1 MEKLWQKLFDAKIY
15 TKSFEDFQQQFSTE
29 EKQQLLHE
37 KLNSAKYY
45 SKSFEDFK
53 GQFFVGKTTD
63 PVKEAASAGSKDQA
77 ANGESG
83 LANGS
88 LESQKPKY
96 GAFLN
101 EEGESYTVEMP
112 YEEQLKR
119 YNQQYED
126 ILNATGPYEALANMP
141 TTVRQRYA
149 DTWPQKPAY
158 TTTKYNRD
166 TDEYDIIPSPDI
178 KKKIN
183 DYLSDDFDKFETEEE
198 FTQDINKGIENFV
211 KNDPIIN
218 GQINRSLKKNAF
230 NLRKKQDEIQGKYDT
245 TDPEQYKLANNEY
258 NDYFEEVVLNP
269 VYNSEIYKNTVNEI
283 VAASSIVAEEKNKE
297 FGRYKSTFLSAMD
310 AMPNFISNPIEGLYK
325 GIQGGVLAGKQ
336 AFLSSEQL
344 DLEKITK
351 ELDQVNKLLDQGKI
365 TLDTKTSYGGY
376 YSHKEGYTVNTTK
389 GTVKD
394 QIAYLKGKL
403 ERRSES
409 VIEGINSI
417 QDKEKYLSLFKSA
430 DLSDGVSVSDIVFT
444 ISEALPQI
452 AVAGAGAYSGNPY
465 LASIGLASIFTQEY
479 GNNYYSA
486 LIKGL
491 ESDGLEP
498 TPDNILNA
506 LENGKYADQAEA
518 AGFAV
523 LQTALE
529 RVGATKAVKAGLKGI
544 GLGSKLRT
552 SIPSLF
558 RGDIKKF
565 VRQTALA
572 SKEKFKAGV
581 GEFLTEGA
589 QQGLGQISTGVQIS
603 GVKDAFKYLDSEEI
617 KEAAKAG
624 GIVGLGLGIGGSAIR
639 QTSIELK
646 SLSKQIAGKFD
657 AKSSEAF
664 FNDKIQELEKAY
676 KDGKIKKANYEEKV
690 KAVTEVRN
698 ANASIPKNFSNER
711 KQKALDYLLEK
722 QEYLK
727 AMEGKDES
735 IAETYREDIAD
746 VNAKLKA
753 LTLVQRAEEQIAKA
767 TQKGISKREKL
778 LEAAQKAGVVGNLS
792 VNTFD
797 TAAEVE
803 AFARSKGKSAK
814 ESKGIA
820 GQYGTIFQDNETG
833 VQQIVINKE
842 IKLEDNKVTTADH
855 EFLHAVLFQTV
866 KNNPQAQSNLG
877 VALFDE
883 LFKLSDGAIVDTE
896 FNQRLNKYI
905 AKAGNNKRAQANA
918 WEEALTLFAEGLA
931 DGTFK
936 ENRTFIQKIKDFLQS
951 IFSKELDQ
959 EIRFDTGADVVK
971 FVRDYNKSFEKGKW
985 GEGIKKLAKEGAKGK
1000 LVEGKPV
1007 MTEEEVTKES
1017 ARSNLD
1023 EQLNK
1028 KYKGNPKQLIAGML
1042 TFPLNKSEFAQ
1053 QIGGITNTITKRL
1066 YDPIPA
1072 DQKRTVTREDFID
1085 ALISEAATMVDQEYK
1100 GLQNLD
1106 KFVSNRLNL
1115 RANNLASRL
1124 GIEES
1129 IKADVT
1135 EQKGVMA
1142 EETADQTVEVAER
1155 EEAREKRKA
1164 KPFIKALNLDAK
1176 VNNTTLGEML
1186 NSALA
1191 KNVALGIKQYDA
1203 EISANRTVT
1212 PFIQYIKN
1220 ELAEDLHKDIAKTID
1235 QYPGG
1240 YETFLSDY
1248 RTTLLYNYT
1257 TTYLSK
1263 NPLFK
1268 KGILKSSG
1276 GTMGTDNQGKPI
1288 FKPKWVAPTDIS
1300 QKAGVKKYDW
1310 VDANGKKLKIDRDN
1324 AGQRGLTS
1332 GPIIMKRD
1340 PNIDKIITEDEFIN
1354 FHFDDG
1360 PTRKRIKVNARLA
1373 IARQIA
1379 SEAGLEIMK
1388 EDFQNE
1394 GPLFQSFKERADLL
1408 GTALAENAAV
1418 EIAKDIDRGIVKESA
1433 RYNHNEQVQAQLEK
1447 GIVIANGL
1455 INNKTA
1461 REIWET
1467 AITKG
1472 PQSRGF
1478 NSYIKKLDVD
1488 KNVLDIFLDTVIND
1502 KIYLFERA
1510 QKAKANNLGDGFEIA
1525 LNELLSRQ
1533 LGNNFSV
1540 KRIKQIKGDLGITM
1554 GSESFALE
1562 VKLNDQAQIGSTT
1575 VRNILTEPQLFKSI
1589 DLSSEVAEEINKQKN
1604 KFNEFVE
1611 FAKSYGAEVDRVGAL
1626 KLKDKADW
1634 DTIKKD
1640 WGKAIP
1646 RISFEMNQEPAM
1658 QLYKTRDGVL
1668 DVPFIHIGGKGTFAT
1683 EVTEISAGVP
1693 VLQADMQY
1701 VVRMVRSGNRV
1712 SFRLF
1717 PNFKNIKNESQINL
1731 ETSTGRKRFADIIT
1745 KNTAR
1750 KYNDNV
1756 NKALLNSSVKASER
1770 KGISVWD
1777 FDDTLARTKSNVLY
1791 TMPDGSKGKL
1801 NAEEFAK
1808 KGDDLANAGAEFD
1821 FSEFSKVMQGQKG
1834 PMFEKALARNKKFG
1848 NEHVYILTARP
1859 ADSKFAIHEFLKGL
1873 GLDIKLENIVGLANG
1888 APQAKADWIIGKVAE
1903 GYNDFYF
1910 ADDAYKNVAA
1920 VQDVLSIADVKSDVQ
1935 QAKVKFSERLN
1946 EEFNEII
1953 EDRFGIESYKRFS
1966 EVVGRRRGYKKGKWK
1981 FFIPPAA
1988 EDFQGL
1994 LYDMYGKGRRGEAQ
2008 KEWFDQALILPYIQ
2022 GVAKLEKAKQKIKR
2036 TYANFLKE
2044 NKGVGKKLKK
2054 KIEDGDFTYDQALRV
2069 YLWTQ
2074 AGYEIPGLS
2083 QRDQNKLNAIVQN
2096 DEQLIDLSIQLRA
2109 LSQQE
2114 EGWIKPE
2121 EYWDGQTLLS
2131 DLSRLTEG
2139 VSRQAYLGEF
2149 IENADIIF
2157 SKENKNK
2164 LRAALGNPWVDAAEN
2179 AIQRMK
2185 SGVNQTG
2192 GADAIT
2198 NRWTKWVNNSVGSIM
2213 FFNRRSATLQL
2224 LSATNFLNWSD
2235 NNPLK
2240 AAQAFAN
2247 QKQYWKDWSM
2257 IFNSDKLKERRGGL
2271 KTDVSESE
2279 IANVAEGSKNKVSAI
2294 ISYLLKIG
2302 FTPTQ
2307 IADSIAIAS
2316 GGSTFYRNRANT
2328 YMKQGMTNTEA
2339 EAKAF
2344 EDFSRL
2350 SDEAQQSSDPL
2361 LVSQEQSTTI
2371 GRLVLAFANTPQQ
2384 YMRLTKKA
2392 ARDLINGRGD
2402 ARTHISKIA
2411 YYTFVQNLIFS
2422 TLQAAGFALIPG
2434 FDDEDEELEDAKVK
2448 QEKTAAMIL
2457 NSMSDTVL
2465 RGLGLYGAIA
2475 STIKNA
2481 AIKYTEEKAKDPFK
2495 QDMDKVVYAALNIS
2509 PPIGSKAAK
2518 IKSALN
2524 TEIFDKDIMEARG
2537 YNLMLDGKFIPNP
2550 KYSMIGKIASASL
2563 NLPMDRAYDEIS
2575 SITEMLDSRNTAWQR
2590 IALGMGYK
2598 TWQVGADIEEHD
2610 LIKTV
2615 AKKKRKEEGK
2625 KKAKATRKKTAEI
2638 KAKEKRDKY
2647 KGMSADEY
2655 LAAWTKEREEK
2666 NKEK

>member
-15 TKSFEDFQQQFSTE
+15 SKSFEEFEQQFSTE
-29 EKQQLLHE
+29 EKQQLLYD
-37 KLNSAKYY
+37 KLNGAKYY
-45 SKSFEDFK
+45 SKSFDDFK
-53 GQFFVGKTTD
+53 GQFFAGKTTD
-63 PVKEAASAGSKDQA
+63 PVKETASAGSEDQA
-77 ANGESG
+77 VSGESQSVP
-83 LANGS
+83 GS
-88 LESQKPKY
+88 
-96 GAFLN
+96 
-101 EEGESYTVEMP
+101 
-112 YEEQLKR
+112 
-119 YNQQYED
+119 
-126 ILNATGPYEALANMP
+126 
-141 TTVRQRYA
+141 
-149 DTWPQKPAY
+149 
-158 TTTKYNRD
+158 
-166 TDEYDIIPSPDI
+166 
-178 KKKIN
+178 
-183 DYLSDDFDKFETEEE
+183 
-198 FTQDINKGIENFV
+198 
-211 KNDPIIN
+211 
-218 GQINRSLKKNAF
+218 
-230 NLRKKQDEIQGKYDT
+230 
-245 TDPEQYKLANNEY
+245 
-258 NDYFEEVVLNP
+258 
-269 VYNSEIYKNTVNEI
+269 
-283 VAASSIVAEEKNKE
+283 
-297 FGRYKSTFLSAMD
+297 
-310 AMPNFISNPIEGLYK
+310 
-325 GIQGGVLAGKQ
+325 
-336 AFLSSEQL
+336 L
-344 DLEKITK
+344 DLEKINNIRSNFGYKPINEEEYLK
-351 ELDQVNKLLDQGKI
+351 EQNNQITEEEQSAITDYIEELMPGSKYDDVISDEVTNIYNLRLKSLPKTEFGTLDFDDEGITSSFYNSIISDFQNSNPVIQNEILPKISGDIQKKTEAYANKLKTEMGLDDPNNVTQEAIDELKSKASDFYNKNLNAALAKDKDFQAINTAFNNKVEELQGPSYKRFVQGKDSPFI
-365 TLDTKTSYGGY
+365 LKMKDAAAVSNVLGMQTLANTVENAYNMFRQVGNSLEDAGVRGY
-376 YSHKEGYTVNTTK
+376 LGY
-389 GTVKD
+389 
-394 QIAYLKGKL
+394 QA
-403 ERRSES
+403 
-409 VIEGINSI
+409 
-417 QDKEKYLSLFKSA
+417 DKEKDLERTQKLVNQYGDDTMEGVWITDKQNLSGSWKFIPKTQYGNENSTAWRTFVAGQDYSEGTFADFKQQFGQAS
-430 DLSDGVSVSDIVFT
+430 DKESYIGKEYTKIGERLNEIQEQQLVLSQWDEKEFDKIMAGEDVVSNSIALAG
-444 ISEALPQI
+444 EQLPQMALALVTLGASSGAQIGSEIYSQGIDVEARKRFMIPEGESPTIDQLAEILKDDKFMSNLEAKAVGGGFI
-452 AVAGAGAYSGNPY
+452 AGQLERFSAGKTLKAFTTSGVTSILRGGYKNFLKGVANGTIANTQRGATEAITEVLQEVIQAGASG
-465 LASIGLASIFTQEY
+465 ASI
-479 GNNYYSA
+479 
-486 LIKGL
+486 
-491 ESDGLEP
+491 DGQQL
-498 TPDNILNA
+498 
-506 LENGKYADQAEA
+506 
-518 AGFAV
+518 
-523 LQTALE
+523 
-529 RVGATKAVKAGLKGI
+529 
-544 GLGSKLRT
+544 
-552 SIPSLF
+552 
-558 RGDIKKF
+558 
-565 VRQTALA
+565 
-572 SKEKFKAGV
+572 FKAG
-581 GEFLTEGA
+581 GTGF
-589 QQGLGQISTGVQIS
+589 ISSAV
-603 GVKDAFKYLDSEEI
+603 
-617 KEAAKAG
+617 
-624 GIVGLGLGIGGSAIR
+624 LGIGGNVATQSASEIK
-639 QTSIELK
+639 TINKVIS
-646 SLSKQIAGKFD
+646 GKLNPN
-657 AKSSEAF
+657 SSEAF
-664 FNDKIQELEKAY
+664 LNNKLKDLKIAFDNNEISQEAY
-676 KDGKIKKANYEEKV
+676 NESVESIKSV
-690 KAVTEVRN
+690 KN
-698 ANASIPKNFSNER
+698 ANASIPKNFSKPSKE
-711 KQKALDYLLEK
+711 KALDLLIQK
-722 QEYLK
+722 QELLSE
-727 AMEGKDES
+727 MEGKDPSMTKVEAAM
-735 IAETYREDIAD
+735 INDI
-746 VNAKLKA
+746 NLELEA
-753 LTLVQRAEEQIAKA
+753 LTKLEKA
-767 TQKGISKREKL
+767 IGKRQSL
-778 LEAAQKAGVVGNLS
+778 LEAAQKAGVVENLATRS
-792 VNTFD
+792 FD
-797 TAAEVE
+797 TKEQLE
-803 AFARSKGKSAK
+803 AYVKEQGKGKAQAK
-814 ESKGIA
+814 RSM
-820 GQYGTIFQDNETG
+820 GQYGTIFQNPKTG
-833 VQQIVINKE
+833 RQEILINKE
-842 IKLEDNKVTTADH
+842 IALEDKVITTADH
-855 EFLHAVLFQTV
+855 EFLHAVLYQTV
-866 KNNPQAQSNLG
+866 KNNKQAQINLG
-877 VALFDE
+877 QALYTE
-883 LFKLSDGAIVDTE
+883 LVKQTGGAIKNTQ
-896 FNQRLNKYI
+896 FAQRLNNYLEK
-905 AKAGNNKRAQANA
+905 AKNPTQQANA
-918 WEEALTLFAEGLA
+918 WEEALTLFAEGLG

-936 ENRTFIQKIKDFLQS
+936 AEQSFIEKIKQFFKDLFG
-951 IFSKELDQ
+951 KEIDK
-959 EIRFDTGADVVK
+959 EIRFDEGADVVK
-971 FVRDYNKSFEKGKW
+971 FIQDYNKSFEKGKW
-985 GEGIKKLAKEGAKGK
+985 GEGIKKLAREGAKGK

-1142 EETADQTVEVAER
+1142 EETAEQTVEVAEKA
-1155 EEAREKRKA
+1155 EVQEKRKA
-1164 KPFIKALNLDAK
+1164 KPFIKALNLEAK

-1191 KNVALGIKQYDA
+1191 KNVALGIRQYDA
-1203 EISANRTVT
+1203 EISSNRTVT

-1288 FKPKWVAPTDIS
+1288 FKPKWVAPTDVS

-1310 VDANGKKLKIDRDN
+1310 VDSNGKKLKIDRDN

-1388 EDFQNE
+1388 EDFQSE

-1408 GTALAENAAV
+1408 GTALAENVAV
-1418 EIAKDIDRGIVKESA
+1418 EIAKDIDRGVVKESA
-1433 RYNHNEQVQAQLEK
+1433 RYNHNEQVQSQLEK

-1455 INNKTA
+1455 INNDTA

-1467 AITKG
+1467 AIAKG

-1478 NSYIKKLDVD
+1478 NSYLKKLDVD

-1502 KIYLFERA
+1502 KIYLVERA
-1510 QKAKANNLGDGFEIA
+1510 QKAKGKTLGDKFEVA

-1533 LGNNFSV
+1533 MGDNFSI
-1540 KRIKQIKGDLGITM
+1540 KPIKQIKGDLGITI

-1575 VRNILTEPQLFKSI
+1575 VRNILTEPQLFKGI
-1589 DLSSEVAEEINKQKN
+1589 DLSPEIVEQINKQKD

-1611 FAKSYGAEVDRVGAL
+1611 FAKNYGAEIDGFGAL

-1634 DTIKKD
+1634 ETIKKD
-1640 WGKAIP
+1640 WGKAVP

-1693 VLQADMQY
+1693 VLQADMEY
-1701 VVRMVRSGNRV
+1701 VVRMVRSGKRV
-1712 SFRLF
+1712 AFRLF

-1745 KNTAR
+1745 RNTAK
-1750 KYNDNV
+1750 KYDDNV
-1756 NKALLNSSVKASER
+1756 SKALLNSSVKASER

-1821 FSEFSKVMQGQKG
+1821 FSEFSKVMQGKKG
-1834 PMFEKALARNKKFG
+1834 PMFEKAMKRNKKFG
-1848 NEHVYILTARP
+1848 NENVFILTARP

-1873 GLDIKLENIVGLANG
+1873 GLDIKIENIVGLANG
-1888 APQAKADWIIGKVAE
+1888 APQAKADWIMSKVAE

-1920 VQDVLSIADVKSDVQ
+1920 VQDVLAVADVKSDVQ
-1935 QAKVKFSERLN
+1935 QAKVKFSERLS

-1966 EVVGRRRGYKKGKWK
+1966 EVVGRRRGYKKGKWR
-1981 FFIPPAA
+1981 FFIPPQA

-1994 LYDMYGKGRRGEAQ
+1994 LYDMYGKGKRGEAQ
-2008 KEWFDQALILPYIQ
+2008 KEWFDQTLILPYIQ
-2022 GVAKLEKAKQKIKR
+2022 GIAKLERAKQKIKR
-2036 TYANFLKE
+2036 TYADFLKS
-2044 NKGVGKKLKK
+2044 NKGVGKKLKQ
-2054 KIEDGDFTYDQALRV
+2054 KIEDGDFTHDQALRV

-2074 AGYEIPGLS
+2074 AGFDIPGLS
-2083 QRDQNKLNAIVQN
+2083 QRDQDKLNAVVQN
-2096 DEQLIDLSIQLRA
+2096 DEQLIDLSIQLRS

-2121 EYWDGQTLLS
+2121 EYWDSQTLLS

-2139 VSRQAYLGEF
+2139 VSRQAFLGEF
-2149 IENADIIF
+2149 IENVDIVF

-2164 LRAALGNPWVDAAEN
+2164 LRAALGNQWVAAAEN
-2179 AIQRMK
+2179 AIARMK
-2185 SGVNQTG
+2185 SGVNHVG
-2192 GADAIT
+2192 GADRIT
-2198 NRWTKWVNNSVGSIM
+2198 NNWTKWVNNSVGSIM

-2224 LSATNFLNWSD
+2224 LSTANFLNWSD

-2240 AAQAFAN
+2240 AAAAFAN
-2247 QKQYWKDWSM
+2247 QPQYWKDWTM
-2257 IFNSDKLKERRGGL
+2257 IFNSDKLRERRGGL

-2279 IANVAEGSKNKVSAI
+2279 IANAAEGSKNKVSAI
-2294 ISYLLKIG
+2294 ISYLLKKG
-2302 FTPTQ
+2302 FLPTQ

-2316 GGSTFYRNRANT
+2316 GGATFYRNRVNT
-2328 YMKQGMTNTEA
+2328 YIKQGMTNTEA

-2350 SDEAQQSSDPL
+2350 SDEAQQSSDPM

-2371 GRLVLAFANTPQQ
+2371 GRLILAFANTPQQ

-2434 FDDEDEELEDAKVK
+2434 FDDDDEELEDTKVK
-2448 QEKTAAMIL
+2448 QEKTAAMIA

-2518 IKSALN
+2518 IKSAMN
-2524 TEIFDKDIMEARG
+2524 TEIFERDVMEARG
-2537 YNLMLDGKFIPNP
+2537 YNIMIDGKFIPNP
-2550 KYSMIGKIASASL
+2550 RYAAIGKYASAIG
-2563 NLPMDRAYDEIS
+2563 NIPMDRAYDEIS

-2590 IALGMGYK
+2590 VALGMGYK

-2610 LIKTV
+2610 LIKV
-2615 AKKKRKEEGK
+2615 AAKKKRKEEGK
-2625 KKAKATRKKTAEI
+2625 KKAAATRKKTAEK

-2647 KGMSADEY
+2647 KGMSAEEY
-2655 LAAWTKEREEK
+2655 LAAKAKEREEK